1 MKITKF
7 TPKRKKMKMKNEN
20 TNELTFEGWHSD
32 EKETFTGW
40 RNDSDG
46 RIFRDEDNNVLSI
59 ASKKLDLDKI
69 RIITEAAAHFG
80 QPKGDAVFLPGAIKA
95 TEEEHREQ
103 VDRMKAGLIPTMNDF
118 GAVTDAKVAGRARGE
133 KVGE

>member
-1 MKITKF
+1 MSNR
-7 TPKRKKMKMKNEN
+7 KRLKRPTVTRVHERKDMEW
-20 TNELTFEGWHSD
+20 GVYC
-32 EKETFTGW
+32 W
-40 RNDSDG
+40 RNASDG

-80 QPKGDAVFLPGAIKA
+80 QPKGEAVFLPGAVKA

-103 VDRMKAGLIPTMNDF
+103 VDRMKSGLIPTMNDF